1 MKQIEMS
8 SLYLKR
14 TSAALAF
21 FVASTTLSF
30 AQTSVSISLGSQ
42 GGIEP
47 PPACAFPCQEPFALP
62 GFARIIALAGPDGTY
77 ETKLNRPAFR
87 QQLEGWRERAEVFRR
102 TIELNQR
109 KASDWKT
116 ANVKYLVEVG
126 RYRQFVEAYRTAIA
140 LDDAD
145 AITYGDGK

>member
-1 MKQIEMS
+1 MEHNEMN

-14 TSAALAF
+14 ISAA
-21 FVASTTLSF
+21 FVFLVAGTTLSF

-47 PPACAFPCQEPFALP
+47 PPACAFPCQEPFVLP
-62 GFARIIALAGPDGTY
+62 GFARVLALAGPDGTY
-77 ETKLNRPAFR
+77 ETKLSRPAFR

-102 TIELNQR
+102 TIELNLR
-109 KASDWKT
+109 KAPDWKT
-116 ANVKYLVEVG
+116 ANVEYLVEVG
-126 RYRQFVEAYRTAIA
+126 RYRQFAEAYRTAIS

-145 AITYGDGK
+145 AITYGNAK